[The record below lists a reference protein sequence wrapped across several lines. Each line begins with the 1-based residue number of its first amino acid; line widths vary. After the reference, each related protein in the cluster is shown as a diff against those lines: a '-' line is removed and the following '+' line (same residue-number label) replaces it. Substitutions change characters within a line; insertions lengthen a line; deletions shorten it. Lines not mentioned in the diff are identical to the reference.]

1 MELKVQLSGRKVSI
15 FRLTL
20 PLTSLFTPPLCF
32 HTSTLHTQLQLRFHH
47 LNHRFTL
54 FINEHVHTLHRLF
67 MAVLSRSFLTLW
79 LLNSTFLPEERP
91 PASISPP
98 GRRPLF
104 PETASAAC
112 RSRVRHPFLPALPC
126 PLTCCS
132 CSHDGP
138 QTFYSGSCP
147 PSPVVH
153 PLWANVAWKT
163 RRRERAGQCYQP
175 RHTSLSF
182 VLLSR
187 HWLLHVACK
196 VLVRCLKNLKVRL
209 SRDL

>member
-1 MELKVQLSGRKVSI
+1 MQLSGRKVSI

-20 PLTSLFTPPLCF
+20 PLTPLFTPPLCLCF
-32 HTSTLHTQLQLRFHH
+32 HTSTLHTRFHP

-54 FINEHVHTLHRLF
+54 FINEHTLHRLF
-67 MAVLSRSFLTLW
+67 MALLSRSFLTLW

-98 GRRPLF
+98 GSELWAPHLI

-112 RSRVRHPFLPALPC
+112 RSRLRHPYFPALPC

-153 PLWANVAWKT
+153 PL
-163 RRRERAGQCYQP
+163 
-175 RHTSLSF
+175 
-182 VLLSR
+182 
-187 HWLLHVACK
+187 
-196 VLVRCLKNLKVRL
+196 
-209 SRDL
+209 